1 MKHMT
6 LAELHTA
13 LAMLAHQQG
22 TMQAEIAALR
32 AELAAMRP
40 GKPDAIDKAKRR
52 SIRSVH
58 EAVIQASR
66 ETGIDADDIYSK
78 SRRAEIVA
86 ARWRAMQIA
95 HERGMSSVS
104 IGRGLGMD
112 HSTVLHGL
120 RGARQ

>member
-6 LAELHTA
+6 LAELHA
-13 LAMLAHQQG
+13 SLAMLAHQQG

-32 AELAAMRP
+32 AELAAIRP
-40 GKPDAIDKAKRR
+40 GHPDAIDKAKRR
-52 SIRSVH
+52 AIRCVH
-58 EAVIQASR
+58 EAVIEAAR

-78 SRRAEIVA
+78 SRRSEIVA

-95 HERGMSSVS
+95 SESGLSTVS

-112 HSTVLHGL
+112 HSTVVHAL
-120 RGARQ
+120 RKAKQ